1 MSETFKSELAELK
14 DKYAKLVDALCAK
27 RAELPENDKI
37 QEIPNESGI
46 RMFVMRAKD
55 LGGVWS
61 PHYHQFKNQYEELIN
76 VFKNTRVENILDR
89 WKEIKKNGYI
99 LQKVYPGRSNRYPL
113 HPDVIKYVDDVLGD

>member
-1 MSETFKSELAELK
+1 MCETFKSELSELN
-14 DKYAKLVDALCAK
+14 DKYAMLVDALCAK
-27 RAELPENDKI
+27 IAELPENDKI
-37 QEIPNESGI
+37 MEIHNESGV

-89 WKEIKKNGYI
+89 WEEIKKDGYI
-99 LQKVYPGRSNRYPL
+99 RQSVCLGRSNIYPI
-113 HPDVIKYVDDVLGD
+113 HPDVIKYVDDVLGN